1 MTYLKLMAN
10 AAWAG
15 AYAALLVAFLFLF
28 LDTEL
33 ARQGIASGAFA
44 TVVVS
49 CLIIYVPLVALVLPA
64 LFMIVRF
71 FAVRRLRARWVSLK
85 SSQWFCIATL
95 TAATAVY
102 YYNLRSNASLIPPS
116 TVRGLRVSAGTMAL
130 CAAGALVFA
139 VMAQFRHGEKARRG
153 RTVGVA
159 LLTIPVVLM
168 ATVLLPPHVNM
179 SAQASALQDHVPAAG
194 ARMPR
199 HPAMPRLL
207 LVGIDAASMDQ
218 ILPLVSAQRLPSFDA
233 LLKEGASARLDT
245 VRPCATDVA
254 WTALLTGTPAWVSG
268 VGSSWE
274 WTLPPGLARVQ
285 VMPSGIG
292 MGPLERFGL
301 VSRAPLDEGRRRTAS
316 LWEILALSGRE
327 GRVIGW
333 DDGVVVPRD
342 LPIPPEEL
350 ASILGAN
357 PVPEIEKAGALY
369 GFLYDAVSRD
379 RRNHEAGM
387 AALAASAGASS
398 PVGVRLPG
406 LGIVSRYFL
415 RYHEPDAF
423 GDVTPAEKEALG
435 RVLGG
440 YYEFLDELLG
450 ELTHTAGEGTLIAV
464 VSPHGVEPLGA
475 PERLS
480 RFLLRDA
487 SGLDPLASGWWR
499 QGPDGIFIL
508 RGPGVARAARL
519 EDFELVDVMP
529 TLLYAMGLPIG
540 RDMTGDLM
548 RRVFV
553 PAFLAR
559 HTVQF
564 VPAYPRISSPPT
576 PSPQG
581 SVVK

>member
-1 MTYLKLMAN
+1 MAN
-10 AAWAG
+10 AVWAG
-15 AYAALLVAFLFLF
+15 AYAALLVALLFLF

-33 ARQGIASGAFA
+33 ARQGIVSAAFA
-44 TVVVS
+44 AVVVS
-49 CLIIYVPLVALVLPA
+49 CLIIYVPLVALLLPT

-71 FAVRRLRARWVSLK
+71 FAVRRLRAHWVSLK
-85 SSQWFCIATL
+85 ASHWFCIVTL

-102 YYNLRSNASLIPPS
+102 YYNLRSNASLLPPA
-116 TVRGLRVSAGTMAL
+116 TVRGLRMSAGAMAA
-130 CAAGALVFA
+130 CVAGALVLA
-139 VMAQFRHGEKARRG
+139 VMAQFRHRERARRG
-153 RTVGVA
+153 RTTGVA
-159 LLTIPVVLM
+159 LLAIPVVLM
-168 ATVLLPPHVNM
+168 ATVLLPPAGDM
-179 SAQASALQDHVPAAG
+179 GAQASALEDHVPPAG
-194 ARMPR
+194 AR
-199 HPAMPRLL
+199 MPRLL

-218 ILPLVSAQRLPSFDA
+218 ILPLVSAQRLPAFDA

-254 WTALLTGTPAWVSG
+254 WTALLTGTPAWISG

-316 LWEILALSGRE
+316 LWEIFALSGRQ

-333 DDGVVVPRD
+333 DEGTVVPRE

-350 ASILGAN
+350 ASILGAS
-357 PVPEIEKAGALY
+357 PVPEVEKAGALY

-387 AALAASAGASS
+387 AALAASAVSS
-398 PVGVRLPG
+398 PVAVRLPG
-406 LGIVSRYFL
+406 LGIVSRYFF
-415 RYHEPDAF
+415 RYHDPEAF

-450 ELTHTAGEGTLIAV
+450 ELTRAAGEGTLIAV

-487 SGLDPLASGWWR
+487 SGLDPLASGWWW

-540 RDMTGDLM
+540 RDMTGNLV

-564 VPAYPRISSPPT
+564 VPAYPRIS
-576 PSPQG
+576 G